1 MFLVGEDQVN
11 EIMESENVL
20 EILFAFENSKFKG

>member
-11 EIMESENVL
+11 EIMESENVSK
-20 EILFAFENSKFKG
+20 ILFAFENSKFKG